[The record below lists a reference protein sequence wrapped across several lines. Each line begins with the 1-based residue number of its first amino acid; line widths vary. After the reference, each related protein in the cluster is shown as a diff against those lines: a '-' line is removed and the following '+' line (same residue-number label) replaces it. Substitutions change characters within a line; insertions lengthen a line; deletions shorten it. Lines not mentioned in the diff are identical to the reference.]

1 MPTNDRQQ
9 TVQRFA
15 DELST
20 LRESAGNP
28 SFRKMAETSGCISH
42 TTLHEA
48 ASGNRFPSWDTTKQF
63 VLACGADPAQWQAR
77 WDAAAREVDPAAER
91 TAPGAPPAPA
101 APVAPVPG
109 SDVPVAAAAGGA
121 GTPPREDSPSGA
133 QPPPDRPRHRWW
145 EPTWVPVAIVLVA
158 AVAIAGLFLALE
170 RRNSSST
177 ASSTSATAAPQVA
190 TGQAGSNQSDNTS
203 SGCVVS
209 KAAASPMTP
218 VTPGD
223 SSSFGTD
230 ISYPDCQTVKVGQT
244 FTKAWR
250 LDNVGS
256 ATWTGRSLSRM
267 GAPQSASDCRTAK
280 RAAVPS
286 TAPGHSAVVSIDVT
300 APSRARTCYVKFEML
315 DAQGRRT
322 FPGNR
327 PVYFYLYVVN

>member
-15 DELST
+15 DELSA
-20 LRESAGNP
+20 LRESVGSP

-63 VLACGADPAQWQAR
+63 VLACGADPAPWQER
-77 WDAAAREVDPAAER
+77 WHAAARQVDPSTEPATPSTSPVASEPVATSAAS
-91 TAPGAPPAPA
+91 AGAPPADDTTGA
-101 APVAPVPG
+101 AV
-109 SDVPVAAAAGGA
+109 
-121 GTPPREDSPSGA
+121 SG
-133 QPPPDRPRHRWW
+133 DRPRHRWW

-158 AVAIAGLFLALE
+158 AIAVAGLFLALS
-170 RRNSSST
+170 RRSSS
-177 ASSTSATAAPQVA
+177 ASPSTTSSTAAPQVA
-190 TGQAGSNQSDNTS
+190 AGQTDPGQSGGSS

-209 KAAASPMTP
+209 KAAASPMSP

-223 SSSFGTD
+223 SSTFGAD
-230 ISYPDCQTVKVGQT
+230 ISYPDCATVKVGQK
-244 FTKAWR
+244 FTKEWR

-256 ATWTGRSLSRM
+256 VTWTGRSLSRM
-267 GAPQSASDCRTAK
+267 GPPQGATDCRTPK
-280 RAAVPS
+280 RAVVPS
-286 TAPGHSAVVSIDVT
+286 TAPGHSAVVSIAVT
-300 APSRARTCYVKFEML
+300 APSTARTCYVKFEML

-327 PVYFYLYVVN
+327 PVYFYVYVVN